1 MSPLCHRFYHSWDPI
16 ELQINHDD
24 VIKWKHFPRYWPFV
38 WGIHRSGPGEFPA
51 QRPVTR
57 SFDFFICVWI
67 NGWVNNRKAGDLKP
81 YRAHY
86 DVTVMIIYPLNCFWE
101 TYKYVC
107 IFYHYIHWDG
117 VVAILPDGRHGPLIL
132 LNKHHGRWWPD
143 DRRSQSSTSYCIALV
158 FPEYPGL
165 RTIMVNTLRP
175 RQNGRHFP
183 NSIFKCIFLNQNL
196 WISINISL
204 KFVSH
209 GPIDSIPAL
218 VQIMAWRRPGDKPLS
233 EPMVVSLLTYIYMR
247 HSASMSSLQVSR
259 NWSSSWLKMSNNIRN
274 FSTEWLSH
282 LNIWNPFSRIRQV
295 YSKYPTR
302 YQRRYS
308 KWPTKSR

>member
-1 MSPLCHRFYHSWDPI
+1 METFSALLAICAGNSP
-16 ELQINHDD
+16 
-24 VIKWKHFPRYWPFV
+24 V
-38 WGIHRSGPGEFPA
+38 
-51 QRPVTR
+51 PVNSPHKGQWR
-57 SFDFFICVWI
+57 GALIFFICVWI
-67 NGWVNNRKAGDLKP
+67 NGWVNNRKAGDFKP

-143 DRRSQSSTSYCIALV
+143 DRRSQSNTSYCIALV

-165 RTIMVNTLRP
+165 RIIMVNTLRP

-183 NSIFKCIFLNQNL
+183 NSIFKCIFLNQNA

-204 KFVSH
+204 NFV
-209 GPIDSIPAL
+209 PQDPNDNIPAL
-218 VQIMAWRRPGDKPLS
+218 VQIMAWCRPGDKPLS
-233 EPMVVSLLTYIYMR
+233 EPMMVSLLTHICVTR
-247 HSASMSSLQVSR
+247 PRWVHFKCLKIGHPHGWRCPSCPRTSGVFLQSG
-259 NWSSSWLKMSNNIRN
+259 
-274 FSTEWLSH
+274 F
-282 LNIWNPFSRIRQV
+282 RI
-295 YSKYPTR
+295 
-302 YQRRYS
+302 
-308 KWPTKSR
+308 